1 MSSSADRLGA
11 GANLVLDQTLLAM
24 LEGNAEMV
32 EAGARLVELLV
43 SEAELA
49 WTKEESDTA

>member
-1 MSSSADRLGA
+1 VSSSADRLGA

-43 SEAELA
+43 TEAELA
-49 WTKEESDTA
+49 LAREQSSAE